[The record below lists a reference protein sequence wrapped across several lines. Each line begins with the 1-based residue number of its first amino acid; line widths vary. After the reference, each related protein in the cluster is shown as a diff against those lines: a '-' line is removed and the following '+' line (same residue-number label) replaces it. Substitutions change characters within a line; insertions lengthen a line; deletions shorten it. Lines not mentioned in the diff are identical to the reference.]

1 MIHTLKRLTVLSF
14 LLAHLSY
21 ADQVSEVLASL
32 PEPAGSLLAD
42 NAITLLQPS
51 GQDRDLLRTRIVD
64 VRGMGFR
71 KALEIETTGTAKYYT
86 DARVA
91 VKTDAPLRKG
101 DVVFL
106 SLYMKCPENSN
117 DIGKGIIGASMGS
130 YEGGYTFRT

>member
-1 MIHTLKRLTVLSF
+1 M
-14 LLAHLSY
+14 
-21 ADQVSEVLASL
+21 
-32 PEPAGSLLAD
+32 P
-42 NAITLLQPS
+42 
-51 GQDRDLLRTRIVD
+51 
-64 VRGMGFR
+64 FR

-91 VKTDAPLRKG
+91 VKTDAPLRKS

-130 YEGGYTFRT
+130 YEGGYTFRTEFTAGNEWVRRYIRGTAAPSS